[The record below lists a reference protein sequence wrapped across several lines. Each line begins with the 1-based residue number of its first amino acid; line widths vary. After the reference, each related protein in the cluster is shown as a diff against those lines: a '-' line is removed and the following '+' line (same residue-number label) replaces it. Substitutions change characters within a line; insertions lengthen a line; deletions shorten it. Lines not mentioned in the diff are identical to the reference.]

1 LRSIVLVIGK
11 PSWKPSYKMHTVLT
25 IVNGLSYLSIAFVK
39 CHDGSYGVE
48 GAAWESSMSK
58 QNWTALI
65 DDMVAGRWTN
75 PLTGKLAHVPY
86 EAIVIE
92 ESLDGREAELVAALK
107 LGHRL
112 AVVADQT
119 THEAMGARVAK
130 ALRELGPVETI
141 VLDHPHADMAGIRTL
156 TEKLR
161 GFDAVVAVGS
171 GTVNDLCKYVTGLD
185 GRRYCVFATAASMNG
200 YTSSTASITLDSG
213 LKVSLSSH
221 APAGFFVDLK
231 VSAAAPPYLAAS
243 GFADCLARSV
253 AQIDWWM
260 SHRLLGTAYFE
271 EPYAI
276 QAADEIELN
285 KRAGDLPKGDIAA
298 MGYLYRVLTLCGLGI
313 SFTGVSHHGSM
324 GEHQI
329 SHYID
334 CFAGVRHPGT
344 LHGQQ
349 VGIASLTMA
358 RLQQRMLADESPL
371 AVHATRIDTADMTRR
386 FGAEIAAQ
394 CLEELKRKAFDNES
408 AAAFNR
414 KLNEGWPELQRKL
427 AGFTIPVA
435 EMKRLLSAAGG
446 PTDAVELGVPIDLY
460 REAII
465 HCREMRNRFSFLD
478 IAADA
483 GTLEAFA
490 RGES

>member
-1 LRSIVLVIGK
+1 
-11 PSWKPSYKMHTVLT
+11 MHNVLT
-25 IVNGLSYLSIAFVK
+25 NVNALPYLSIVIVK
-39 CHDGSYGVE
+39 CQDGCCDVE
-48 GAAWESSMSK
+48 SAARESSMSK

-75 PLTGKLAHVPY
+75 PLTGKLAQVPY

-119 THEAMGARVAK
+119 TYEAMGARVAK
-130 ALRELGPVETI
+130 ALRGLGPVETV
-141 VLDHPHADMAGIRTL
+141 VLDHPHADMAEIRTL

-221 APAGFFVDLK
+221 APAGFFVDLE
-231 VSAAAPPYLAAS
+231 VSAAAPPHLAAS

-260 SHRLLGTAYFE
+260 SHRLLGTAYFQ

-276 QAADEIELN
+276 QAVDEVELN
-285 KRAGDLPKGDIAA
+285 KRAGDLPKGDVAA
-298 MGYLYRVLTLCGLGI
+298 IGYLYRVLTLCGLGI

-334 CFAGVRHPGT
+334 CFAGARHPGS

-349 VGIASLTMA
+349 VGIASLSMA
-358 RLQQRMLADESPL
+358 RLQQRMLACDEPP
-371 AVHATRIDTADMTRR
+371 AVHATRIDMVDMTRR
-386 FGAEIAAQ
+386 FGAEVAAQ
-394 CLEELKRKAFDNES
+394 CLEQLESKAFDRSS

-414 KLNEGWPELQRKL
+414 KLNDTWPELRSKL
-427 AGFTIPVA
+427 AGFNIPVA
-435 EMKRLLSAAGG
+435 EMKRLLSVAGG
-446 PTDAVELGVPIDLY
+446 ATDAVELGVPIDLY
-460 REAII
+460 REAIV

-483 GTLEAFA
+483 GTLQAFA
-490 RGES
+490 ADEF